1 MSKKTSSGIKLKK
14 FYGSK
19 YNEKPGDYP
28 FTHGIY
34 PEMYLNKKWTMRQ
47 YAGFSTAKE
56 SNKRYKYLLKQGVS
70 GLSVAFDLPTQ
81 TGYDSDHSLAVGE
94 IGKVGVPISTI
105 EDMKKIVDKAIPEK
119 AIDER
124 DEYYEENNETNNLNE
139 PSIFEDDSEIIDDE
153 TYDNILGQPSED
165 RSDKST
171 LVQSK
176 ISPQK
181 FYTVQITS
189 GKDLNAAESL
199 VLEAKLKG
207 IDSYIQ
213 KGYVDKSGLL
223 WYRVRSGKYQ
233 SIDDAQSASIQINEI
248 MNTNSWVD
256 NFLSNELT
264 KEELIPSISGS
275 IESLPLFNV
284 IDPWMKENIINYSS
298 IKYIKWYDP
307 YIRGTFHLQR
317 VQFSIL
323 SNQQELI
330 IDERE
335 FKFWDGKLYSV
346 FDNQGRQLQ

>member
-1 MSKKTSSGIKLKK
+1 MLDKLK
-14 FYGSK
+14 FCIAIILIISSCSD
-19 YNEKPGDYP
+19 NSP
-28 FTHGIY
+28 II
-34 PEMYLNKKWTMRQ
+34 KKVIVKDNSAR
-47 YAGFSTAKE
+47 
-56 SNKRYKYLLKQGVS
+56 LI
-70 GLSVAFDLPTQ
+70 
-81 TGYDSDHSLAVGE
+81 DSPKTKSP
-94 IGKVGVPISTI
+94 ITFVPIGTELEVIKIKDVKKGLFNTTWFQVAYADTIGWINMFFVTVDSNATI
-105 EDMKKIVDKAIPEK
+105 EDMKKIVDKAI
-119 AIDER
+119 DER
-124 DEYYEENNETNNLNE
+124 DEYYEENDETNNLNE

-153 TYDNILGQPSED
+153 TYDNISDQPGED
-165 RSDKST
+165 RSEKST

-176 ISPQK
+176 TSPQK

-189 GKDLNAAESL
+189 GKDLDAAKSL
-199 VLEAKLKG
+199 VDIAKSKG

>member
-1 MSKKTSSGIKLKK
+1 MLDKLK
-14 FYGSK
+14 FCITTILIISSCSD
-19 YNEKPGDYP
+19 NSP
-28 FTHGIY
+28 II
-34 PEMYLNKKWTMRQ
+34 KKVIVKDNSAR
-47 YAGFSTAKE
+47 
-56 SNKRYKYLLKQGVS
+56 LI
-70 GLSVAFDLPTQ
+70 
-81 TGYDSDHSLAVGE
+81 DSPKTKSP
-94 IGKVGVPISTI
+94 ITFVPIGTELEVIKIKDVKKGLFNTTWFQVAYADTIGWINMFFVTVDSNATI

-153 TYDNILGQPSED
+153 TYDNISGQPGED
-165 RSDKST
+165 GFGKNT

-176 ISPQK
+176 TSPQK

-189 GKDLNAAESL
+189 GKDLDAAESL
-199 VLEAKLKG
+199 VRIAKSKG

-233 SIDDAQSASIQINEI
+233 SINDAQSASIQINEI